1 MLSRKSNVRRSPS
14 THERGSSL
22 VVTLLMIVVVASLA
36 ITGARFALSGESS
49 SRNDRDRN
57 LALLAA
63 ETALADGVKD
73 VMSTKGVNRGD
84 DFCGTATFP
93 GTDEGC
99 TASGADRGKCGRSSA
114 GKAPSW
120 LTVNWSTAGVPVGTF
135 TGGTFYPTQST
146 EKSWLPVNVPR
157 YVIEPTPDWGQETID
172 GFKAKDGTGFM
183 FIVTAVGY
191 ATRTD
196 IKVVLQQIVRKP
208 SC

>member
-1 MLSRKSNVRRSPS
+1 VLSRKNDVRRSFRAR
-14 THERGSSL
+14 ELGSSL

-36 ITGARFALSGESS
+36 IASARFALSGESS

-73 VMSTKGVNRGD
+73 VMSKKGINRGD

-93 GTDEGC
+93 GPNGGC
-99 TASGADRGKCGRSSA
+99 IATGADRGKCGRSSA
-114 GKAPSW
+114 GNAPSW

-135 TGGTFYPTQST
+135 TGGTFYPTRST
-146 EKSWLPVNVPR
+146 DKSWLPVNDPR
-157 YVIEPTPDWGQETID
+157 YVIEPTPDFGQEMID
-172 GFKAKDGTGFM
+172 GFKVKDGSGFM

-191 ATRTD
+191 ATRADT
-196 IKVVLQQIVRKP
+196 KVVLQQIVRKP